1 MEKYKDKNSYDS
13 DRIRII
19 NQLQEAKIWAQ
30 KFLHIPAQNG
40 GDYDTTINLL
50 QQSKWVFDDN
60 QEGK

>member
-1 MEKYKDKNSYDS
+1 MEKYKDNNSYNS

>member
-40 GDYDTTINLL
+40 NDFYTTINLL
-50 QQSKWVFDDN
+50 QQSKWVFDDK

>member
-50 QQSKWVFDDN
+50 QQSKWAFDDN